1 MGTNMKF
8 SKTILSLILISTFTL
23 SGCFHATVE
32 TGKAASNEVIEQ
44 PWAMS
49 FVYGLIPPATVDA
62 SEKCTNGVA
71 KVETQ
76 ISFLNGLVSALTFSI
91 VTPMNIKVTCAAG
104 GGMANDVAPSENTI
118 TLSKDASVEETQAAY
133 QKASD
138 LSYMKSEAVYI
149 QYK

>member
-1 MGTNMKF
+1 MKI
-8 SKTILSLILISTFTL
+8 SKAILLLTLISTFTL
-23 SGCFHATVE
+23 TGCFHATVE

-44 PWAMS
+44 PWALS

-76 ISFLNGLVSALTFSI
+76 ISFLNGLVSAITFSL

-104 GGMANDVAPSENTI
+104 GGMANDITSPSENTV
-118 TLSKDASVEETQAAY
+118 TLSKDASVEETKEAY
-133 QKASD
+133 QKATD
-138 LSYMKSEAVYI
+138 LAIKKNETVFI
-149 QYK
+149 QYN